1 MTDPVGPWEAL
12 NQQMEYGIALSAGAD
27 AWKWVQRAEALGF
40 SHAWFYDTQML
51 CADPF
56 VAMAA
61 AAVQTSRIRLGT
73 GVLIPSNRIAPVAAN
88 ALASLSRLAPGR
100 IVCGIGTGFTARRT
114 MGLGAVKLAELREY
128 VRVLRGLL
136 AGEVVEW
143 SAEGRSRK
151 VRFLNPEL
159 GLIDIESP
167 IPIYLGAMGPKA
179 RALAADLG
187 DGWIN
192 FALAHPAA
200 LADLHTTEEA
210 WRAAGREFSD
220 CHSVVFALGCILAE
234 GEPSDSA
241 RARAQAGPLAAV
253 ALHNLMET
261 PFPGPL
267 PPELDALVSRYRGF
281 YERYEPADARY
292 LNLHRGHLMF
302 LRPEEE
308 PLISAELIRNLTF
321 TGTEAE
327 LRQRLREVEDAGY
340 RQWVIQLV
348 PGHEQAIED
357 WARLFFSG

>member
-1 MTDPVGPWEAL
+1 
-12 NQQMEYGIALSAGAD
+12 MEYGIALSAGAD
-27 AWKWVQRAEALGF
+27 AWRWVQRAEALGF

-61 AAVQTSRIRLGT
+61 AAVHTSRIRLGT

-88 ALASLSRLAPGR
+88 ALASLNRLAPGR

-114 MGLGAVKLAELREY
+114 MGQTAVKLAELREY

-143 SAEGRSRK
+143 SSEGRSRK

-159 GLIDIESP
+159 GLIDLESP
-167 IPIYLGAMGPKA
+167 VPIYVGAMGPKA
-179 RALAADLG
+179 RALAAEIG
-187 DGWIN
+187 EGWIN

-200 LADLHTTEEA
+200 LADVGSTLEA
-210 WRAAGREFSD
+210 WRAAGQDPSD
-220 CHSVVFALGCILAE
+220 CHSAGFTLGCILAE
-234 GEPSDSA
+234 GEPCDSA

-253 ALHNLMET
+253 AFHNLMET
-261 PFPGPL
+261 PLPGPL
-267 PPELDALVSRYRGF
+267 PPELDALVSRYREF

-308 PLISAELIRNLTF
+308 PLIGPELIRNLTF

-327 LRQRLREVEDAGY
+327 LRERLGELEDAGY

-348 PGHEQAIED
+348 PGQEQAIED
-357 WARLFFSG
+357 WARLLLSGS